1 MKILTCSAHLQQLEG
16 ILRKSLPIA
25 LPVFGAVLNINRGNP
40 GQFEVLV
47 DKWPEFGA
55 VLARPSGE
63 VPANDGYWNT
73 QAAFYRDLGAYRAL
87 LETPG
92 CLRWDA
98 AFTLIGLQDG
108 LATVS
113 QELAGKKGVELDI
126 VEYYSY
132 WHPDPSSMPE
142 PRPAPGVRVGSLSPS
157 HVDLLN
163 ETWPYGGNARSRRFL
178 AEILGRF
185 PQVCL
190 QDGSGQPVAWV
201 LTDHFGT
208 GTHSYTLP
216 EHRRHGHMQVALTVA
231 AQRAHARGFPTFG
244 HTALGNRPMQQLQEM
259 LGNRRLP
266 GVCRYILH
274 NPGLDRDV
282 P

>member
-1 MKILTCSAHLQQLEG
+1 MKILTCPAQLQRLEG
-16 ILRKSLPIA
+16 ILRKSLPLA

-40 GQFEVLV
+40 GQCEVLV

-63 VPANDGYWNT
+63 VASGDRGHCMMGVTWCPGTVLGRDWACYERCW
-73 QAAFYRDLGAYRAL
+73 AALGV
-87 LETPG
+87 
-92 CLRWDA
+92 WD
-98 AFTLIGLQDG
+98 TGESCWRNWEVLVKGIRGSGGLWG
-108 LATVS
+108 WV
-113 QELAGKKGVELDI
+113 
-126 VEYYSY
+126 
-132 WHPDPSSMPE
+132 
-142 PRPAPGVRVGSLSPS
+142 PAPGVRVGSLSPS

-163 ETWPYGGNARSRRFL
+163 ETWPYGGNARSRRYL

-190 QDGSGQPVAWV
+190 QDSSGQPVAWV

-244 HTALGNRPMQQLQEM
+244 
-259 LGNRRLP
+259 
-266 GVCRYILH
+266 
-274 NPGLDRDV
+274 
-282 P
+282 

>member
-1 MKILTCSAHLQQLEG
+1 TMKILTCSAHLQQLEG

-55 VLARPSGE
+55 LRGCPQ

-98 AFTLIGLQDG
+98 AFTLIGG
-108 LATVS
+108 LGTSWGGTGSPLTAAS
-113 QELAGKKGVELDI
+113 
-126 VEYYSY
+126 
-132 WHPDPSSMPE
+132 
-142 PRPAPGVRVGSLSPS
+142 PRLAPGVRVGSLSPS

-244 HTALGNRPMQQLQEM
+244 HTALGNQPMQQLQEM

-274 NPGLDRDV
+274 NPGLDRDG

>member
-1 MKILTCSAHLQQLEG
+1 MKILTCSAQLQRLEE
-16 ILRKSLPIA
+16 ILRKSLPLA

-63 VPANDGYWNT
+63 VASGDTGHCRRGVTRRPGTCKVCSEHAWVPPAPRPCPRT
-73 QAAFYRDLGAYRAL
+73 R
-87 LETPG
+87 TP
-92 CLRWDA
+92 
-98 AFTLIGLQDG
+98 
-108 LATVS
+108 
-113 QELAGKKGVELDI
+113 
-126 VEYYSY
+126 
-132 WHPDPSSMPE
+132 PSPPLTPAS

-163 ETWPYGGNARSRRFL
+163 DTWPYGGNARSRRFL

-190 QDGSGQPVAWV
+190 QDGGGQPVAWV

-216 EHRRHGHMQVALTVA
+216 EHRRRGHMQVALTVA

-244 HTALGNRPMQQLQEM
+244 
-259 LGNRRLP
+259 
-266 GVCRYILH
+266 
-274 NPGLDRDV
+274 
-282 P
+282 

>member
-1 MKILTCSAHLQQLEG
+1 MKILTCPAHLQRLEG
-16 ILRKSLPIA
+16 ILRKSLPLA

-40 GQFEVLV
+40 GNFEVLV

-63 VPANDGYWNT
+63 VASGDMGNCKRKGDTVPWHVPGKDWEVPVEGIGGAGGYWG
-73 QAAFYRDLGAYRAL
+73 R
-87 LETPG
+87 
-92 CLRWDA
+92 
-98 AFTLIGLQDG
+98 
-108 LATVS
+108 V
-113 QELAGKKGVELDI
+113 
-126 VEYYSY
+126 
-132 WHPDPSSMPE
+132 
-142 PRPAPGVRVGSLSPS
+142 PAPGVRVGSLSPS

-163 ETWPYGGNARSRRFL
+163 DTWPYGGNARSRRYL

-190 QDGSGQPVAWV
+190 QDSSGQPVAWV

-216 EHRRHGHMQVALTVA
+216 EQRRQGHMQVALTVA

-244 HTALGNRPMQQLQEM
+244 
-259 LGNRRLP
+259 
-266 GVCRYILH
+266 
-274 NPGLDRDV
+274 
-282 P
+282 

>member
-1 MKILTCSAHLQQLEG
+1 MQILTQPAQLQRLEG
-16 ILRKSLPIA
+16 ILRKSLPLA

-63 VPANDGYWNT
+63 VASGDVGHCGGGDMVPWHVPGGIALLGTLGEGSWG
-73 QAAFYRDLGAYRAL
+73 ALWLDLGVLGA
-87 LETPG
+87 
-92 CLRWDA
+92 
-98 AFTLIGLQDG
+98 GLGHWAHWKQG
-108 LATVS
+108 F
-113 QELAGKKGVELDI
+113 G
-126 VEYYSY
+126 
-132 WHPDPSSMPE
+132 
-142 PRPAPGVRVGSLSPS
+142 PAPGVRVGSLQPS

-163 ETWPYGGNARSRRFL
+163 DTWPYGGNARSRRYL

-216 EHRRHGHMQVALTVA
+216 EQRRRGHMQVALTVA
-231 AQRAHARGFPTFG
+231 AQRAQARGFPTFG
-244 HTALGNRPMQQLQEM
+244 
-259 LGNRRLP
+259 
-266 GVCRYILH
+266 
-274 NPGLDRDV
+274 
-282 P
+282 

>member
-1 MKILTCSAHLQQLEG
+1 MKILTCSAHLQHLEG
-16 ILRKSLPIA
+16 ILRKSLPI
-25 LPVFGAVLNINRGNP
+25 VFGAVLNINRGNP

-63 VPANDGYWNT
+63 VASGDMEHCRRGVT
-73 QAAFYRDLGAYRAL
+73 RH
-87 LETPG
+87 PG
-92 CLRWDA
+92 TCQVCSEHPWMPP
-98 AFTLIGLQDG
+98 GLQDG

-113 QELAGKKGVELDI
+113 QDLAGKKGVELDI
-126 VEYYSY
+126 VDTPLTPAS
-132 WHPDPSSMPE
+132 PSL
-142 PRPAPGVRVGSLSPS
+142 APGVRVGSLSPS
-157 HVDLLN
+157 NVDLLN

-178 AEILGRF
+178 AEILGHF

-190 QDGSGQPVAWV
+190 QDGSGQPLAWV

-244 HTALGNRPMQQLQEM
+244 HTALGNRPMQRLQEM
-259 LGNRRLP
+259 LGNQRLP

-274 NPGLDRDV
+274 NPGLDRDA

>member
-1 MKILTCSAHLQQLEG
+1 MQILTCPAQLQRLEG
-16 ILRKSLPIA
+16 ILRKSLPLA

-63 VPANDGYWNT
+63 VASGNVGHCRGGVTRCPGAC
-73 QAAFYRDLGAYRAL
+73 QAWTWGCWGHWEALQLDLWVLGGTG
-87 LETPG
+87 EHCGWT
-92 CLRWDA
+92 W
-98 AFTLIGLQDG
+98 
-108 LATVS
+108 
-113 QELAGKKGVELDI
+113 
-126 VEYYSY
+126 
-132 WHPDPSSMPE
+132 
-142 PRPAPGVRVGSLSPS
+142 RPAPGVRVGSLQPS

-163 ETWPYGGNARSRRFL
+163 DTWPYGGNARSRRYL

-190 QDGSGQPVAWV
+190 QDGSGQPVSWV

-216 EHRRHGHMQVALTVA
+216 EQRRRGHMQVALTVA
-231 AQRAHARGFPTFG
+231 AQRAQARGFPTFG
-244 HTALGNRPMQQLQEM
+244 
-259 LGNRRLP
+259 
-266 GVCRYILH
+266 
-274 NPGLDRDV
+274 
-282 P
+282 

>member
-1 MKILTCSAHLQQLEG
+1 MKILTCPAQLQHLEG
-16 ILRKSLPIA
+16 ILRKSLPLA

-55 VLARPSGE
+55 MLARPSGE
-63 VPANDGYWNT
+63 VASGDTGHCRKGGDWVCSGQHWERGT
-73 QAAFYRDLGAYRAL
+73 AGRAVGGR
-87 LETPG
+87 EEVGGTG
-92 CLRWDA
+92 GGNW
-98 AFTLIGLQDG
+98 
-108 LATVS
+108 
-113 QELAGKKGVELDI
+113 
-126 VEYYSY
+126 
-132 WHPDPSSMPE
+132 
-142 PRPAPGVRVGSLSPS
+142 RPAPGVRVGSLSPS

-163 ETWPYGGNARSRRFL
+163 DTWPYGGNARSRRFL
-178 AEILGRF
+178 AEILVRF

-190 QDGSGQPVAWV
+190 QDRSGHPISWV

-244 HTALGNRPMQQLQEM
+244 
-259 LGNRRLP
+259 
-266 GVCRYILH
+266 
-274 NPGLDRDV
+274 
-282 P
+282 

>member
-1 MKILTCSAHLQQLEG
+1 MQILTCPAQLQRLEG
-16 ILRKSLPIA
+16 ILKKSLPLA

-40 GQFEVLV
+40 GQYEVLV

-63 VPANDGYWNT
+63 VASGDTGHCRGGMTRCPGRCQVCSGRPWV
-73 QAAFYRDLGAYRAL
+73 LPGAGERRL
-87 LETPG
+87 LEHTGSGGRAWSWTSSSTTPTG
-92 CLRWDA
+92 
-98 AFTLIGLQDG
+98 
-108 LATVS
+108 
-113 QELAGKKGVELDI
+113 
-126 VEYYSY
+126 
-132 WHPDPSSMPE
+132 
-142 PRPAPGVRVGSLSPS
+142 GSLSPS

-163 ETWPYGGNARSRRFL
+163 DTWPYGGNARSRRYL

-216 EHRRHGHMQVALTVA
+216 EQRRRGHMQVALTVA
-231 AQRAHARGFPTFG
+231 AQRAQARGFPTFG
-244 HTALGNRPMQQLQEM
+244 
-259 LGNRRLP
+259 
-266 GVCRYILH
+266 
-274 NPGLDRDV
+274 
-282 P
+282 

>member
-1 MKILTCSAHLQQLEG
+1 MKILTCSAHLQHLEG

-63 VPANDGYWNT
+63 VASGDRGHCRRGVTRCPGTVLGGTGVGLEDAGGTGKHCSWICGSLGTLGVLELDLGMMGAGSGYW
-73 QAAFYRDLGAYRAL
+73 AH
-87 LETPG
+87 
-92 CLRWDA
+92 
-98 AFTLIGLQDG
+98 
-108 LATVS
+108 
-113 QELAGKKGVELDI
+113 GKQGFG
-126 VEYYSY
+126 
-132 WHPDPSSMPE
+132 
-142 PRPAPGVRVGSLSPS
+142 PAPGVRVGSLSPS

-163 ETWPYGGNARSRRFL
+163 DTWPYGGNARSRRFL

-216 EHRRHGHMQVALTVA
+216 EHRRRGHMQVALTVA

-244 HTALGNRPMQQLQEM
+244 
-259 LGNRRLP
+259 
-266 GVCRYILH
+266 
-274 NPGLDRDV
+274 
-282 P
+282 

>member
-1 MKILTCSAHLQQLEG
+1 MQILTSPAQLQRLEG
-16 ILRKSLPIA
+16 ILRKSLPLA

-63 VPANDGYWNT
+63 VARGDTGHCRGGVARCPGTCQVCSGHPWVPPVGSVGVPFCPPLLTRGWIWGCWGYWE
-73 QAAFYRDLGAYRAL
+73 A
-87 LETPG
+87 
-92 CLRWDA
+92 
-98 AFTLIGLQDG
+98 
-108 LATVS
+108 
-113 QELAGKKGVELDI
+113 
-126 VEYYSY
+126 
-132 WHPDPSSMPE
+132 
-142 PRPAPGVRVGSLSPS
+142 PAPGVRLGSLGPS

-163 ETWPYGGNARSRRFL
+163 DTWPYGGNARSRRYL

-216 EHRRHGHMQVALTVA
+216 EQRRRGHMQVALTVA
-231 AQRAHARGFPTFG
+231 AQRARARGFPTFG
-244 HTALGNRPMQQLQEM
+244 
-259 LGNRRLP
+259 
-266 GVCRYILH
+266 
-274 NPGLDRDV
+274 
-282 P
+282 

>member
-1 MKILTCSAHLQQLEG
+1 MQILTHPAQLQRLEG
-16 ILRKSLPIA
+16 ILRKELLLTPPLPQ
-25 LPVFGAVLNINRGNP
+25 VFGAVLNINRGNP

-63 VPANDGYWNT
+63 VPVNDGYWNT

-92 CLRWDA
+92 CLRWDV

-108 LATVS
+108 VTTVS
-113 QELAGKKGVELDI
+113 QDLAGRKGVELDI

-132 WHPDPSSMPE
+132 WHPDPSTMPE
-142 PRPAPGVRVGSLSPS
+142 PR
-157 HVDLLN
+157 
-163 ETWPYGGNARSRRFL
+163 
-178 AEILGRF
+178 
-185 PQVCL
+185 
-190 QDGSGQPVAWV
+190 
-201 LTDHFGT
+201 
-208 GTHSYTLP
+208 
-216 EHRRHGHMQVALTVA
+216 VALTVA
-231 AQRAHARGFPTFG
+231 AQRAQARGFPTFG
-244 HTALGNRPMQQLQEM
+244 HTALGNRPMQQLQEL
-259 LGNRRLP
+259 LGHQRLP

-274 NPGLDRDV
+274 NPSLDRDG

>member
-1 MKILTCSAHLQQLEG
+1 MKILTCPAQLQRLEG
-16 ILRKSLPIA
+16 ILRNSLPLA

-40 GQFEVLV
+40 GQTEVLV

-63 VPANDGYWNT
+63 VASGDMGHCRRGVT
-73 QAAFYRDLGAYRAL
+73 QCPGTCQMVLGRDWACCERCWAALGAWDTGGSCWRYWEVLVEGIGGAGGHW
-87 LETPG
+87 G
-92 CLRWDA
+92 C
-98 AFTLIGLQDG
+98 
-108 LATVS
+108 V
-113 QELAGKKGVELDI
+113 
-126 VEYYSY
+126 
-132 WHPDPSSMPE
+132 
-142 PRPAPGVRVGSLSPS
+142 PAPGVRVGSLSPS

-163 ETWPYGGNARSRRFL
+163 ETWPYGGNARSRRYL

-190 QDGSGQPVAWV
+190 QDSSGQPVAWV

-244 HTALGNRPMQQLQEM
+244 
-259 LGNRRLP
+259 
-266 GVCRYILH
+266 
-274 NPGLDRDV
+274 
-282 P
+282 

>member
-1 MKILTCSAHLQQLEG
+1 MKILTCPAQLQRLEG
-16 ILRKSLPIA
+16 ILRKSLPLT

-40 GQFEVLV
+40 GHSEVLV

-63 VPANDGYWNT
+63 VASGDMGNCRKGVT
-73 QAAFYRDLGAYRAL
+73 QCPGTVLGRDWACYERCRAALGA
-87 LETPG
+87 
-92 CLRWDA
+92 WD
-98 AFTLIGLQDG
+98 TR
-108 LATVS
+108 VN
-113 QELAGKKGVELDI
+113 
-126 VEYYSY
+126 Y
-132 WHPDPSSMPE
+132 WRQGGTGRYWR
-142 PRPAPGVRVGSLSPS
+142 RPAPGMHVGSLSPS

-163 ETWPYGGNARSRRFL
+163 DTWPYGGNARSRRFL

-190 QDGSGQPVAWV
+190 QDSSGQPIAWV

-216 EHRRHGHMQVALTVA
+216 EQRRRGHMQVALTVA

-244 HTALGNRPMQQLQEM
+244 
-259 LGNRRLP
+259 
-266 GVCRYILH
+266 
-274 NPGLDRDV
+274 
-282 P
+282 

>member
-1 MKILTCSAHLQQLEG
+1 MQILTHPAQLQRLEG
-16 ILRKSLPIA
+16 ILRKSLPLA

-55 VLARPSGE
+55 VLARPRGE
-63 VPANDGYWNT
+63 VASGDTGHCRRGVTRCPGTCQVCSEHPWVPPGAAPHLRPHMGTPLSPPLTPA
-73 QAAFYRDLGAYRAL
+73 
-87 LETPG
+87 
-92 CLRWDA
+92 
-98 AFTLIGLQDG
+98 
-108 LATVS
+108 S
-113 QELAGKKGVELDI
+113 
-126 VEYYSY
+126 
-132 WHPDPSSMPE
+132 
-142 PRPAPGVRVGSLSPS
+142 PRPAPGVRVGSLQPS

-163 ETWPYGGNARSRRFL
+163 DTWPYGGNARSRRYL

-216 EHRRHGHMQVALTVA
+216 EQRRRGHMQVALTVA
-231 AQRAHARGFPTFG
+231 AQRAQARGFPTFG
-244 HTALGNRPMQQLQEM
+244 
-259 LGNRRLP
+259 
-266 GVCRYILH
+266 
-274 NPGLDRDV
+274 
-282 P
+282 